1 MEKIMEILI
10 WIIIIIVS
18 ILLIRFLRR
27 WIKRLIFI
35 AILLVLAFFI
45 YWIFSPS
52 WAGKLWYNIRTL
64 PQRITSR
71 VSDQNFM
78 DYENYK
84 LNLSKEL
91 DDIISDTSE
100 NENEEN
106 LNDENDT
113 IDEYKKS
120 DSEENL
126 DKKSDETSDDDNSL
140 DDKPTIKAFPV
151 IKKFPDI
158 TKPIKKNNSNGVISW
173 YSKSDV
179 LWIINWYI
187 EKNLDDDTDI
197 LVTVEY
203 EEDYNDPQKITLQT
217 QPRPTYED

>member
-1 MEKIMEILI
+1 MEVLI
-10 WIIIIIVS
+10 WIIIIVVAV
-18 ILLIRFLRR
+18 LIIRLLRR

-52 WAGKLWYNIRTL
+52 WAGKLWYNVRTF
-64 PQRITSR
+64 PQRIASR

-84 LNLSKEL
+84 LNLSEELNNIIPESTKE
-91 DDIISDTSE
+91 E
-100 NENEEN
+100 
-106 LNDENDT
+106 NDENSNEEAKNTD
-113 IDEYKKS
+113 DEGELENDNNSKNDELDVKESNNLSGRPIIKS
-120 DSEENL
+120 F
-126 DKKSDETSDDDNSL
+126 
-140 DDKPTIKAFPV
+140 PTFTKL
-151 IKKFPDI
+151 PDI
-158 TKPIKKNNSNGVISW
+158 KNLVKDSQPQSNETLSW
-173 YSKSDV
+173 FSKSDV

-203 EEDYNDPQKITLQT
+203 EEDYNDPQKITLET
-217 QPRPTYED
+217 QPRPANAN